1 MPTRNIVPRSD
12 GEGKIGTANKKWN
25 EGHFN
30 KVYSSGLVY
39 LVYNDDVVNS
49 NTMEGI
55 MKQCEVDLTNF
66 SKAILESEGY
76 IQVNNPSPIQTSFEI
91 SLSFKFNDFLVIST
105 HIASTLLGMELLK
118 IPFSLKY
125 CGSCQTGLN
134 NIKVRIQFIHMPPEL
149 YLTWHCNSLRV
160 YGVI

>member
-49 NTMEGI
+49 NDGEGI
-55 MKQCEVDLTNF
+55 MKQCQVDLTGF

-76 IQVNNPSPIQTSFEI
+76 IQANNSSPIQVNFEI
-91 SLSFKFNDFLVIST
+91 SVSFEFNGFLVNSIN
-105 HIASTLLGMELLK
+105 IASTLLGMEPLK

-134 NIKVRIQFIHMPPEL
+134 NIKVKIQFRNIPPEIS
-149 YLTWHCNSLRV
+149 LTWYCNSLRV